1 MDDPA
6 EHSLVVKAICDG
18 LGGCF
23 EWDERAVQRV
33 LDDPDL
39 RGLTPKYLRRKVIE
53 FVTASGGTVVKQIVE
68 TRDPWQENFKYY
80 YKVILPE
87 PGFTHGIFV
96 EMVLSDGDDPE
107 LPEVTLV
114 GAHPQRK

>member
-1 MDDPA
+1 MHDPA
-6 EHSLVVKAICDG
+6 EHGLVVKAICDS

-23 EWDERAVQRV
+23 EWDERAVRRI
-33 LDDPDL
+33 LDDPDM

-53 FVTASGGTVVKQIVE
+53 FGTAQGGAVVKQNLE
-68 TRDPWQENFKYY
+68 TRDPWQADFKYY

-87 PGFTHGIFV
+87 SGFKHGVFV